1 MGFVKS
7 ILEPFFLLFF
17 AGMQKTFNE
26 CYATVNE

>member
-7 ILEPFFLLFF
+7 ILEPFFLLLF
-17 AGMQKTFNE
+17 ADMQKTFNE